1 MPEFEAVAHV
11 EWDAG
16 GYTVLLEVPGGYLV
30 IDADRAKVCATEF
43 IPAGVGDAVD
53 ARRAFLRRVGGLV
66 LGGAVPSAA
75 RDRALEDA
83 DLDPASAALAV
94 ALEDAGVPMDTVK
107 LPGRPG

>member
-11 EWDAG
+11 EWGGG

-30 IDADRAKVCATEF
+30 VDADRAKVCATEV
-43 IPAGVGDAVD
+43 IAAGVGDAVD

-66 LGGAVPSAA
+66 LGGAVPSAV
-75 RDRALEDA
+75 RDRALEDG
-83 DLDPASAALAV
+83 DLVRTLAPLAV